1 MVKNVH
7 IFFAYLI
14 ILLFQGNNN
23 LAAQSSKIT
32 CKGVIIDSE
41 TNETLEG
48 IICKG
53 LNKNKKTILS
63 YTLSDANGKF
73 SIDIGDSQIS
83 ILSFECL
90 GFQTRE
96 LQLSEITDSQ
106 NVHIYLQKKTHQ
118 LKEISITIPP
128 IQRNNDTI
136 SYNVSQFQS
145 QSDQYIVDILKKLPG
160 INVNENGTISY
171 QGEAINKFY
180 IEGRD
185 LLGGQYNIASNNLSI
200 NAVSQVQVLENNQHI
215 KALKNVEFSDKAAI
229 NIKLKKGFISKPF
242 GELEAGIGGFGSTL
256 YNGQFFATQLGT
268 TTQTII
274 NSKGNNVGKNI
285 ISEVEEK
292 LDYKNLFASE
302 LLPEDLITLS
312 GLKEIPI
319 PLNRYLQNRTYL
331 GGVNN
336 LIVLSKDT
344 ELKINLSYG
353 NNHLNQNF
361 FLQQLFATGNENLE
375 INEQTSQAIKAD
387 NYIAS
392 IILEHNSVTKYFKNT
407 IKSAGKWGKNA
418 MIIHSDN
425 RSLKAFNNNEP
436 IYIQND
442 LGGLLKFENDQTINI
457 SSFFRYVDKAESL
470 NSDMTD
476 TISSKLHEKIY
487 GKSWIFKNKVN
498 TTFYL
503 FKQRLDIGALLS
515 FQTNRINSN
524 IASQNIRGID
534 SLRYNFFPIDNK
546 FADFEVSLLP
556 TYQIN
561 HNKSVITTINIPI
574 SYKDYQVKTHNNKI
588 LSDNRVIITP
598 SISNNYNVNHLWELR
613 TKVGYDWNYANY
625 QTLLSNSYFQSYRA
639 IYLPS
644 DILGIRKNIAI
655 SAGIRYKDIVNMMF
669 FNFTALYSINNL
681 NYMYETDNSENW
693 SYYTTIKKN
702 NYGKQILL
710 TSNISKTFI
719 PIKTAITLSPLFSQN
734 TSRLIQQGNL
744 IKNKSNNASLSLNV
758 EVKAIRNTNITYLA
772 KGKIGWQDNNLKNKV
787 YLKDW
792 AQTLSI
798 YYFPK
803 KNIDLS
809 CHSDYTI
816 SEIRKREYISY
827 FFLDIMAKYKYKQI
841 EFGLSATN
849 LLNKDTYSITYL
861 STVNSDYQKFPLRGR
876 EFLFST
882 KFKF

>member
-23 LAAQSSKIT
+23 LAAQSPKIT
-32 CKGVIIDSE
+32 CEGVIVDSE

-53 LNKNKKTILS
+53 LNKNKKILS
-63 YTLSDANGKF
+63 YTLSDTNGKF
-73 SIDIGDSQIS
+73 SIDISNSQIS

-90 GFQTRE
+90 GFQTSE

-106 NVHIYLQKKTHQ
+106 NIHIYLQKETRQ
-118 LKEISITIPP
+118 LKEISITVPP

-145 QSDQYIVDILKKLPG
+145 QSDRYIVDVLKKLPG
-160 INVNENGTISY
+160 VNVNENGTISY

-200 NAVSQVQVLENNQHI
+200 DAVSQVQVLENNQHI

-242 GELEAGIGGFGSTL
+242 GELEAGIGGFGSPL
-256 YNGQFFATQLGT
+256 YSGQFFATQLGT
-268 TTQTII
+268 TTQTIV
-274 NSKGNNVGKNI
+274 NFKGNNIGKNI
-285 ISEVEEK
+285 ISEMEEK
-292 LDYKNLFASE
+292 LDYNNLFASE

-312 GLKEIPI
+312 ALKQIPI

-331 GGVNN
+331 GGINN
-336 LIVLSKDT
+336 LIALSKDT
-344 ELKINLSYG
+344 ELRINLSYG
-353 NNHLNQNF
+353 NNRLNQDF
-361 FLQQLFATGNENLE
+361 YLQQLFATGNGNLE
-375 INEQTSQAIKAD
+375 INEQTSQLMKAD

-392 IILEHNSVTKYFKNT
+392 IILEHNSAKKYFKNT

-418 MIIHSDN
+418 MTIHSDN
-425 RSLKAFNNNEP
+425 RRLKAFNNNEP

-442 LGGLLKFENDQTINI
+442 LGGLLKFGNDQTINI
-457 SSFFRYVDKAESL
+457 NSFFRYVDKTESL

-476 TISSKLHEKIY
+476 TISSKLQEKIY
-487 GKSWIFKNKVN
+487 GESWIFKNKVN
-498 TTFYL
+498 TAFYL

-515 FQTNRINSN
+515 FQTNKINSK
-524 IASQNIRGID
+524 IAFQNIQGVD
-534 SLRYNFFPIDNK
+534 SLQYNFSPIDNK
-546 FADFEVSLLP
+546 FADFEISLLP
-556 TYQIN
+556 TYQIK
-561 HNKSVITTINIPI
+561 HNRSVITTINIPI
-574 SYKDYQVKTHNNKI
+574 SYKDYQVKTYKNKI

-598 SISNNYNVNHLWELR
+598 NISNNYKVNHLWELR

-644 DILGIRKNIAI
+644 DILGIRENLAI
-655 SAGIRYKDIVNMMF
+655 STDIRYKDVVNMLF
-669 FNFTALYSINNL
+669 FNFTALYSINKL
-681 NYMYETDNSENW
+681 NYMYETDNSEDW

-710 TSNISKTFI
+710 ASNISKTFI
-719 PIKTAITLSPLFSQN
+719 PIKTALTLSPFFFQN

-744 IKNKSNNASLSLNV
+744 IKNKSNSTSLSLNV

-772 KGKIGWQDNNLKNKV
+772 KGKIVWQDNNLKNKV

-809 CHSDYTI
+809 FHSDYTI

-841 EFGLSATN
+841 EFGFSATN

-861 STVNSDYQKFPLRGR
+861 STVNSVYQKFPLRGR